1 MWLQIHSRYIYRR
14 LTWPDIIDYKL
25 RRLRTRLWHSKIY
38 SNDLAFNSD
47 FYAVHFLRDS
57 LSFSNF
63 RPFTLHHP
71 TPGNAWTVLMRR
83 VVCAPRQYSSWCQ
96 PLFRSVPSKRKPF
109 RTLPTCGGQR
119 FGEGTRILHHR
130 QPVWIAVNR
139 SVHDSQNLLT
149 YMEQDKVCIGGTRP
163 DKIGSPFF
171 VSRITLQDFFKMSK
185 ELG

>member
-1 MWLQIHSRYIYRR
+1 MFINATFYRANLVILPNLKGWVSLVHILPAYYRHFYMWLQIHSRYIYRR

-38 SNDLAFNSD
+38 SNDAAFNFD
-47 FYAVHFLRDS
+47 FELKMEYFMLYISYMILCHS
-57 LSFSNF
+57 LILDHLLK
-63 RPFTLHHP
+63 FTHHHP

-83 VVCAPRQYSSWCQ
+83 VVCAPRQYSSWCL

-130 QPVWIAVNR
+130 
-139 SVHDSQNLLT
+139 
-149 YMEQDKVCIGGTRP
+149 
-163 DKIGSPFF
+163 
-171 VSRITLQDFFKMSK
+171 
-185 ELG
+185 